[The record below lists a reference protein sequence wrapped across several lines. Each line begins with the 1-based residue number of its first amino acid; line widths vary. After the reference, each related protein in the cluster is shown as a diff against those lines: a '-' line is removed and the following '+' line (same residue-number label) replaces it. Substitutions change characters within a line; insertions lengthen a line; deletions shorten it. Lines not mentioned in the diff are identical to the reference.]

1 MGDCAKVAGMKRQ
14 REAEVVVQVTNLKSL
29 LPACRRCRIRSDQML
44 RDNYQPM
51 LCDKC
56 REVISEEYPHM
67 VPLDK
72 VDYDRARS
80 CLWEH
85 ERECQCWAD
94 GCRFPEGG

>member
-1 MGDCAKVAGMKRQ
+1 MAKLRDAGVT
-14 REAEVVVQVTNLKSL
+14 AHVTNLKGL

-44 RDNYQPM
+44 RDSYQPM

-56 REVISEEYPHM
+56 REVISSEYPHM

-72 VDYDRARS
+72 VDFNRARC

-85 ERECQCWAD
+85 ERECECWHE
-94 GCRFPEGG
+94 GCRFPTEASDGHAD